1 MTKRILPPI
10 LLSFVLSAAALVAAP
25 RRLAPDNLATISFPE
40 IDTLT
45 LLNGDDGFFVDVP
58 SDAVRV
64 VINLTSSPSESQI
77 DLFVR
82 FDSEPVRGPDRSVIA
97 DYSSTDLGGQERIE
111 ITAQSSPPLQGGRYF
126 IAAQAE
132 AGTDPTFSFL
142 LATIEVGRNT
152 EGLITVARADFEDGP
167 QGFALNRPDPDPQIP
182 LHAPGNEGSSVTA
195 PVVVRNENRVLV
207 LKGVGR
213 DAIVVPSSFLG
224 NLEALGQRARF
235 EFDLKHRPDDGF
247 AKNQVQVKILGE
259 SSAFGW
265 RGGIPKTKFVHYTMP
280 LDGSAWTRLGGGA
293 SFEEVR
299 RALQRIEI
307 VGSFGSGEGKT
318 TLDNFE
324 LLGEVQIP
332 AVPVG
337 SDFEVSEEGWTHNF
351 PGAPFL
357 IPRIPG
363 ATLGELRANG
373 EFGRSTPGGNPG
385 GFLKIRDFD
394 EKLRDFLVAP
404 SKFLGNLAALGPN
417 ARFEF
422 DRLHQSAVA
431 AIRPIEVRV
440 YGYGATYRYRGSLP
454 APGWAHYVVPLD
466 PLRWTVLGGSFTFE
480 ETLRSVQRIEVSVD
494 EAMGLETSGL
504 DNFQLLSSAPI
515 VPTFSIAPAELFF
528 FAVEGQPS
536 PVGQTVDVISD
547 AEPVQWTATPTAPW
561 IQLSQRAGTAT
572 ADMPSTIVVTVNP
585 AGLGIGE
592 QPPQAIAIRARGSSA
607 PPRVI
612 RVRLAIVSATT
623 PRMFSG
629 GVVSNASFIPSGSP
643 GGEISGGMF
652 AAIFGESFA
661 GDTIQV
667 STVPFPVTL
676 GSTSVM
682 FDNLPAPMVA
692 VSPGQLV
699 VVVPQGV
706 AGPAVEVVVRRGS
719 EAGPAQSVPVAPIR
733 PGLFSQSAN
742 GSGPGAIQNILNS
755 GGVQLNTFQT
765 PARPNQAV
773 TIFGTAFGPTQTPVP
788 DGFASSGA
796 NRILAPAQIMIGPQM
811 VEPLFF
817 GLSPNSPHLYQANA
831 VIPRN
836 AQTGCSVPVKAI
848 IDGVESNIVT
858 IAITANGSP
867 CQ

>member
-10 LLSFVLSAAALVAAP
+10 LLSLVLSVATLVAAP
-25 RRLAPDNLATISFPE
+25 TELTPDNLALISFEE

-45 LLNGDDGFFVDVP
+45 LFNGDDGFFVDVP

-64 VINLTSSPSESQI
+64 VINLTSSPSESEI

-82 FDSEPVRGPDRSVIA
+82 FDSEPVRGPARSVIA
-97 DYSSTDLGGQERIE
+97 DYSSTNLGGQERIE
-111 ITAQSSPPLQGGRYF
+111 ITTQSSPPLQGGRYF

-152 EGLITVARADFEDGP
+152 EGLITLAGADFEDGP
-167 QGFALNRPDPDPQIP
+167 QGFVLNRPDPFPRIP
-182 LHAPGNEGSSVTA
+182 LSTLGNEGSSVTA
-195 PVVVRNENRVLV
+195 PVVARNESRVLV
-207 LKGVGR
+207 LKGVGS
-213 DAIVVPSSFLG
+213 DAIVVPSPFLG
-224 NLEALGQRARF
+224 NLEALGPRARF
-235 EFDLKHRPDDGF
+235 EFDLKHRPDEGF
-247 AKNQVQVKILGE
+247 AKNQVQVKIFGE
-259 SSAFGW
+259 LSAFGW
-265 RGGIPKTKFVHYTMP
+265 RGGIPKTKFVHYTVP
-280 LDGSAWTRLGGGA
+280 LDSAAWARLGGGA

-307 VGSFGSGEGKT
+307 VGSFGSGQGKT

-337 SDFEVSEEGWTHNF
+337 SDFEVSEEDWTHNF

-363 ATLGELRANG
+363 ATLGELRAEG

-394 EKLRDFLVAP
+394 EELRDFLVAP
-404 SKFLGNLAALGPN
+404 TKFLGNLAALGPN

-440 YGYGATYRYRGSLP
+440 FGYGATYRYRGPLP
-454 APGWAHYVVPLD
+454 TPGWAHYVAPLD
-466 PLRWTVLGGSFTFE
+466 PLRWTVLGGSLTFE
-480 ETLRSVQRIEVSVD
+480 ETLKAVQRIEVSVD
-494 EAMGLETSGL
+494 EAMARVETSGL

-515 VPTFSIAPAELFF
+515 VPMFSIAPAELFF

-547 AEPVQWTATPTAPW
+547 GEPVQWTATPTASW

-572 ADMPSTIVVTVNP
+572 GDMPSTIVVTVNP
-585 AGLGIGE
+585 AGLAIGE

-629 GVVSNASFIPSGSP
+629 GVVSNASFIPSGAP
-643 GGEISGGMF
+643 GGEVSGGMF
-652 AAIFGESFA
+652 AAIFGESFS
-661 GDTIQV
+661 GDTIVV

-692 VSPGQLV
+692 VSPDQLV
-699 VVVPQGV
+699 VVVPQRGRRPHYGRCRHAWQRDRIGAV
-706 AGPAVEVVVRRGS
+706 RAGRADSSRLVLLIIEWVRSGCDSKYPERRRRAVEHVSDPG
-719 EAGPAQSVPVAPIR
+719 EAKSSRHHFWDRLWPDANAGAGRLCFQRSQPHPR
-733 PGLFSQSAN
+733 PGPDHDRAAN
-742 GSGPGAIQNILNS
+742 G
-755 GGVQLNTFQT
+755 
-765 PARPNQAV
+765 R
-773 TIFGTAFGPTQTPVP
+773 TAF
-788 DGFASSGA
+788 
-796 NRILAPAQIMIGPQM
+796 RW
-811 VEPLFF
+811 VEPQLPAS
-817 GLSPNSPHLYQANA
+817 LSGQCGD
-831 VIPRN
+831 
-836 AQTGCSVPVKAI
+836 TGERADRVL
-848 IDGVESNIVT
+848 
-858 IAITANGSP
+858 GSH
-867 CQ
+867 QSHH

>member
-1 MTKRILPPI
+1 MTKRTLPLI
-10 LLSFVLSAAALVAAP
+10 LLSLVLPAASLVSAP
-25 RRLAPDNLATISFPE
+25 RRLTPDNLATISFDE

-45 LLNGDDGFFVDVP
+45 LLNGHDGFFLDVP

-64 VINLTSSPSESQI
+64 VINLTSSPSESEI

-82 FDSEPVRGPDRSVIA
+82 FGSEPARGPARGVIA
-97 DYSSTDLGGQERIE
+97 DYNSTNLGGQEQIE
-111 ITAQSSPPLQGGRYF
+111 IASQSVPPLQGGRYF

-142 LATIEVGRNT
+142 LATIEIGRNT
-152 EGLITVARADFEDGP
+152 EGLITIAAADFEDGP
-167 QGFALNRPDPDPQIP
+167 QGFALNRPDPVPQIH
-182 LHAPGNEGSSVTA
+182 LSTLGNEGSSVTA
-195 PVVVRNENRVLV
+195 PVAPHNTNRVLL
-207 LKGVGR
+207 LKGVGS
-213 DAIVVPSSFLG
+213 DAIVVPSRFLG
-224 NLEALGQRARF
+224 NLEALGPRARL

-247 AKNQVQVKILGE
+247 AKNQVLVKIFGE

-265 RGGIPKTKFVHYTMP
+265 SGGIPDTKFVHYTLP
-280 LDGSAWTRLGGGA
+280 LEDSSWTRLGGDA

-307 VGSFGSGEGKT
+307 VGSFGSGAGTT

-324 LLGEVQIP
+324 LLGVLQIP
-332 AVPVG
+332 VVPVG
-337 SDFEVSEEGWTHNF
+337 SGFEVSEEDWTHNF

-363 ATLGELRANG
+363 ATLGELRAEG

-394 EKLRDFLVAP
+394 EELRDFLVAP
-404 SKFLGNLAALGPN
+404 PKFLGDLAALGPN
-417 ARFEF
+417 GRFEF
-422 DRLHQSAVA
+422 DRWHQSALA
-431 AIRPIEVRV
+431 AIRPVEVRIF
-440 YGYGATYRYRGSLP
+440 GYGGTYRYRGMLP
-454 APGWAHYVVPLD
+454 GPGWSHYVVPLD
-466 PLRWTVLGGSFTFE
+466 PVRWTVLGGSLTFV
-480 ETLRSVQRIEVSVD
+480 ETLKAVQRIEVSVD

-504 DNFQLLSSAPI
+504 DNFLLLSSAPV
-515 VPTFSIAPAELFF
+515 VPTFSVAPAELFF
-528 FAVEGQPS
+528 FAVQGQPS
-536 PVGQTVDVISD
+536 PVAQTIDIVSD
-547 AEPVQWTATPTAPW
+547 GEPVQWTATPTAPW

-572 ADMPSTIVVTVNP
+572 GEMASTIVVTVNP
-585 AGLGIGE
+585 AGLGVGE
-592 QPPQAIAIRARGSSA
+592 QPPQAIAIRARGSAA

-643 GGEISGGMF
+643 GGELSGGMF
-652 AAIFGESFA
+652 AAIFGESFS

-676 GSTSVM
+676 GSTSVL

-706 AGPAVEVVVRRGS
+706 VGPTTEVVVRRDS
-719 EAGPAQSVPVAPIR
+719 ETGPAQSLPVAAIR

-742 GSGPGAIQNILNS
+742 GSGPGAIQNILDT

-788 DGFASSGA
+788 DGFASTGA

-811 VEPLFF
+811 VDPLFV
-817 GLSPNSPHLYQANA
+817 GLSPNSPHLFQANV
-831 VIPRN
+831 VILPSM
-836 AQTGCSVPVKAI
+836 QTGCSVPVKVI
-848 IDGVESNIVT
+848 IDGIESNIVT
-858 IAITANGSP
+858 MAITANGAP

>member
-1 MTKRILPPI
+1 ML
-10 LLSFVLSAAALVAAP
+10 
-25 RRLAPDNLATISFPE
+25 
-40 IDTLT
+40 
-45 LLNGDDGFFVDVP
+45 
-58 SDAVRV
+58 
-64 VINLTSSPSESQI
+64 
-77 DLFVR
+77 
-82 FDSEPVRGPDRSVIA
+82 
-97 DYSSTDLGGQERIE
+97 
-111 ITAQSSPPLQGGRYF
+111 GGRYF
-126 IAAQAE
+126 IATQAE
-132 AGTDPTFSFL
+132 AGTNPTFGFL
-142 LATIEVGRNT
+142 FATIEVGRNT

-167 QGFALNRPDPDPQIP
+167 QGFALNHPDPFPQIP
-182 LHAPGNEGSSVTA
+182 LHAPGNEGSSVTG
-195 PVVVRNENRVLV
+195 PVVARNENRVLV

-213 DAIVVPSSFLG
+213 DAIVVPSPFLG

-247 AKNQVQVKILGE
+247 AKNQVQVKIFGE

-265 RGGIPKTKFVHYTMP
+265 RGGIPQTKFFHYSMP
-280 LDGSAWTRLGGGA
+280 LDGSAWARLGGGA

-307 VGSFGSGEGKT
+307 VGSFGSGHGTT

-363 ATLGELRANG
+363 ATLGELQANG
-373 EFGRSTPGGNPG
+373 EFRRSTPGGNPG

-422 DRLHQSAVA
+422 DRLHQSALA

-440 YGYGATYRYRGSLP
+440 FGYGATYRYRGSLP

-466 PLRWTVLGGSFTFE
+466 PLRWTLLGGSLTFE

-504 DNFQLLSSAPI
+504 DNFELLSSAPI
-515 VPTFSIAPAELFF
+515 VPTFSIAPRELFF

-706 AGPAVEVVVRRGS
+706 ACPAVEVVVRRGS

-742 GSGPGAIQNILNS
+742 GSGPGAIQNILNG

-773 TIFGTAFGPTQTPVP
+773 TIFGAAFGPTQTPVP

>member
-1 MTKRILPPI
+1 MTKKTWSPTLVS
-10 LLSFVLSAAALVAAP
+10 LVLSVTSLVAAP
-25 RRLAPDNLATISFPE
+25 KPLTPDNLTTISFGE
-40 IDTLT
+40 ADTLT
-45 LLNGDDGFFVDVP
+45 LFNGDDGFFVDVP

-64 VINLTSSPSESQI
+64 VINLTSSPSESEI

-82 FDSEPVRGPDRSVIA
+82 FDTEPVRGPGRTVTA
-97 DYSSTDLGGQERIE
+97 DYSSTNLGGQEQIE
-111 ITAQSSPPLQGGRYF
+111 ITGQSTPPLQGGRYF
-126 IAAQAE
+126 IATQAE

-142 LATIEVGRNT
+142 LATIEIGRNT
-152 EGLITVARADFEDGP
+152 EGLITVAAADFEDGP
-167 QGFALNRPDPDPQIP
+167 QSFTLNRPDPFPQIP
-182 LHAPGNEGSSVTA
+182 LSTLGNEGSSVTA
-195 PVVVRNENRVLV
+195 PVVPRNESRVLV
-207 LKGVGR
+207 LKGVGS
-213 DAIVVPSSFLG
+213 DAIVVPPPFLG
-224 NLEALGQRARF
+224 NLENLGPRARF
-235 EFDLKHRPDDGF
+235 ELDLKHRPDDGF
-247 AKNQVQVKILGE
+247 AKNQVQLKIFGE
-259 SSAFGW
+259 LSAFGW
-265 RGGIPKTKFVHYTMP
+265 NGGIPEKKFVHYTAP
-280 LDGSAWTRLGGGA
+280 LDGSSWNRLGGGA

-299 RALQRIEI
+299 RSVQRIEI
-307 VGSFGSGEGKT
+307 IGSFGSGAGT
-318 TLDNFE
+318 TTVDNFE

-332 AVPVG
+332 AVPAT
-337 SDFEVSEEGWTHNF
+337 SDFEVSEEGWSHNF
-351 PGAPFL
+351 PGTPFL
-357 IPRIPG
+357 IPRIHG
-363 ATLGELRANG
+363 ATLGELRANE
-373 EFGRSTPGGNPG
+373 EFGRANSGGNPG

-394 EKLRDFLVAP
+394 EELKDFLVASP
-404 SKFLGNLAALGPN
+404 KFLGNLAALGPN

-422 DRLHQSAVA
+422 DRFHESALA
-431 AIRPIEVRV
+431 AIRPVEMRIF
-440 YGYGATYRYRGSLP
+440 GYGGTYRYRGTLP
-454 APGWAHYVVPLD
+454 APGWSHFVVPLD
-466 PLRWTVLGGSFTFE
+466 AVRWTVLGGSLTFE

-494 EAMGLETSGL
+494 EALGLETSGL

-528 FAVEGQPS
+528 FAVQGQPS
-536 PVGQTVDVISD
+536 PVAQVIDVIADSE
-547 AEPVQWTATPTAPW
+547 AVLWTATPTAPW

-572 ADMPSTIVVTVNP
+572 DTMPSTIVVTVNP
-585 AGLGIGE
+585 AGLGLGE

-607 PPRVI
+607 PPRII

-629 GVVSNASFIPSGSP
+629 GVVSNASFIPSGAP

-652 AAIFGESFA
+652 AAIFGESFS

-706 AGPAVEVVVRRGS
+706 VGPATEVVVRRGS
-719 EAGPAQSVPVAPIR
+719 ETGPALSLPVAAIR

-742 GSGPGAIQNILNS
+742 GSGLGAIQNILDT

-773 TIFGTAFGPTQTPVP
+773 TIFGTAFGPTQTAVP

-796 NRILAPAQIMIGPQM
+796 NRVTSSAQIMIGPRM
-811 VEPLFF
+811 VDPLFV
-817 GLSPNSPHLYQANA
+817 GLSPNSPHLFQANV
-831 VIPRN
+831 VISPN
-836 AQTGCSVPVKAI
+836 TQTGCSVPVKAI
-848 IDGVESNIVT
+848 IDGIESNIVT
-858 IAITANGSP
+858 MAITANGAP